1 MNTLEQIQRLKQ
13 HTLLLMQHSYVERY
27 IQPPVFNESK
37 VFITYCLLRELE
49 LDEAVEA
56 EYFSSIT
63 LIQSALDRHDDIL
76 EEQINKNKKN
86 RQLVVLSGDYFSSLY
101 YLLLSHCENLD
112 LISKLSSAVQEINE
126 LKADLHIH
134 SKDKFSTTS
143 VEYLKAIQRI
153 DSLLL
158 TKAAESFGLYTYI
171 PFIERYLTVSRY
183 HSLDTRRRL
192 SEEQLNYLETCE
204 TELKNKEVKM
214 PLLLHREGYNMVDAS
229 KNDLMLG
236 EG

>member
-1 MNTLEQIQRLKQ
+1 MNTMEQIQRLKQ
-13 HTLLLMQHSYVERY
+13 HTLLLMQHGYVDRFL
-27 IQPPVFNESK
+27 QPPVFNESK

-63 LIQSALDRHDDIL
+63 LMQAALDRHDDIL
-76 EEQINKNKKN
+76 EENITENKKK

-112 LISKLSSAVQEINE
+112 LIQKLSSAVQEINE
-126 LKADLHIH
+126 QKADLHIQ
-134 SKDKFSTTS
+134 SRDKFSITS
-143 VEYLKAIQRI
+143 VEYLKAVQKI
-153 DSLLL
+153 DSLLF
-158 TKAAESFGLYTYI
+158 TKAAESFGLHTYI
-171 PFIERYLTVSRY
+171 PFIERYLLVSRY
-183 HSLDTRRRL
+183 QNMDTRRRL
-192 SEEQLNYLETCE
+192 SEEQLNFLKTCE
-204 TELKNKEVKM
+204 TEIKNKAVEM
-214 PLLLHREGYNMVDAS
+214 PLLFHREGYSMEDAS